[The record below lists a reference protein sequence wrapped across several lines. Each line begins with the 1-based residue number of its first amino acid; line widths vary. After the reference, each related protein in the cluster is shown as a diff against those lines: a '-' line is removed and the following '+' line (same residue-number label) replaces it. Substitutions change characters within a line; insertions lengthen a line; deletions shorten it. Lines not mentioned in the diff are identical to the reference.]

1 MSQVPVK
8 ILQQDYVLS
17 CPDGQEVALREAVAK
32 ANQAMQPLCET
43 AKVRTR
49 EQAAVLVAV
58 NFAFQNHA
66 LQKHIAQLEQQLT
79 QLALLSTAATD
90 APMPQPLEDEA
101 SVQRLQ
107 ALCERIDAVLNP
119 RSSNDRAAPEAEP
132 PPAEPAE

>member
-79 QLALLSTAATD
+79 QLALSSTAATD

-119 RSSNDRAAPEAEP
+119 RSSNDQAAPEAEP